1 MAGKRRDKTKKAK
14 GEAKGEEK
22 QKKEGVRTKCGMK
35 ALKEIRKYQSSGE
48 LLIRWLPF
56 QRLIRKVA
64 QGFKTDL
71 KFQEMVIKALQ
82 EAGEAFLVGI
92 LEQANLCAVH
102 AK

>member
-1 MAGKRRDKTKKAK
+1 
-14 GEAKGEEK
+14 
-22 QKKEGVRTKCGMK
+22 MK
-35 ALKEIRKYQSSGE
+35 YRSSGE

-56 QRLIRKVA
+56 QRLIRELA
-64 QGFKTDL
+64 QEFRTNL
-71 KFQEMVIKALQ
+71 KFQGMAIKVQQ